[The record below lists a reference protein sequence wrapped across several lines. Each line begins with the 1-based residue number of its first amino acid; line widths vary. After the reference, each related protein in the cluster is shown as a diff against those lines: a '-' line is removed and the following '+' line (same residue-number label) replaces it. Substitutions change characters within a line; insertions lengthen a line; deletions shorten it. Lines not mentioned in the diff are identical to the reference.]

1 MLFFAY
7 HWAQPEGSS
16 QDKVSDQGSK
26 FSFQIFTTVFIQ
38 GKPTDL
44 THPLNQLNWVAKQAQ
59 QVVNSSKFLQK
70 KIANAMMPRDSS

>member
-44 THPLNQLNWVAKQAQ
+44 THPLNQLN
-59 QVVNSSKFLQK
+59 
-70 KIANAMMPRDSS
+70 